1 MQHSRDQG
9 IAALA
14 VLIASMLASPPGAGG
29 TPNAVDSTRGR
40 GHLARSDAGGT
51 PGLPGLA
58 SKSAPESTASA
69 ATPAPPEQTSP
80 AAAAAAPFQAAGV
93 AAKVLEA
100 YGGLEKLK
108 EVKSQPFR
116 SHGRVTV
123 TSGISGAANSFECD
137 ILGKGDRVR
146 IETSVLGQ
154 PMVLG
159 FDGKDSWTQFG
170 DWVSKSTETTA
181 KRIAEELRHGLDL
194 LLKMSD
200 PASKVTVTGKKTV
213 QGRSCDVLQV
223 TAEDGKP
230 TTFYADEGTHLVVRS
245 EYTGTD
251 PEQGVPALQSVEYY
265 DYRTVAGT
273 QLPFKTIEYSSGK
286 KTSETVLESQQFGV
300 ALDDKVFEM
309 PPESEVARVKEG
321 PVTLPFDY
329 VANEI
334 VVRARVN
341 NKTDLKFILDT
352 GASQSVL
359 DKGIAGT
366 FGPYSTANFSI
377 TAGAKA
383 VPLSYTTLQAISLGD
398 ITLTNIPVLITDL
411 SSFAKAMGE
420 RPAGLIGANILR
432 RFLVTIDFRDKK
444 VVLSDPN
451 KVSVPK
457 NAVIVPTSPS
467 FGATALVVAGK
478 LDGKHDFNFLVDTGA
493 AFNNLPPSAAKPW
506 LSGPVLPVG
515 QVFGIDG
522 QKVSIG
528 AIRLKSLSL
537 GSLSIK
543 NPVFAL
549 APESVAGG
557 AGGLFAAS
565 SMGILGNPIWSR
577 FRLTIDYRNERLMLE
592 RPPEFVALEELTDE
606 LSRVEMSLLRT
617 KNIEAAIGS
626 YEQIAGQAK
635 AKGSRSGE
643 ALAIAYLAQAYLT
656 KYKRTN
662 DRQWLTLAVRK
673 SEEAARLAAASRD
686 DEMHAR
692 VLAGWAQVYMNAGS
706 GPAELLS
713 AQTLLTRAA
722 AMAPADPHVCAALA
736 ALSFR
741 APALAPVS
749 EKLVD
754 QALML
759 DPSNWEALWLKY
771 RMFQGQGNNS
781 GQQQVAAQLRRYYPD
796 VPEVV
801 ALAGARKPA
810 PPARPPARAGR

>member
-1 MQHSRDQG
+1 MQHSRDRW
-9 IAALA
+9 
-14 VLIASMLASPPGAGG
+14 IASLTVLLAGVLASFAGADG
-29 TPNAVDSTRGR
+29 TPV
-40 GHLARSDAGGT
+40 
-51 PGLPGLA
+51 P
-58 SKSAPESTASA
+58 SA
-69 ATPAPPEQTSP
+69 QTSP
-80 AAAAAAPFQAAGV
+80 AAAAAPAQAAGI

-108 EVKSQPFR
+108 EVKSQPYR

-123 TSGISGAANSFECD
+123 TSAISRAANSFECD
-137 ILGKGDRVR
+137 ILGKGDKVR

-154 PMVLG
+154 PMVFG
-159 FDGKDSWTQFG
+159 FDGKDSWRQFG
-170 DWVSKSTETTA
+170 DWVSKSTETTT

-194 LLKMSD
+194 LLKVSD
-200 PASKVTVTGKKTV
+200 PASKVAIAGKKTV
-213 QGRSCDVLQV
+213 QGRPCDVLQV

-230 TTFYADEGTHLVVRS
+230 TTFYADEGTHLVLRS
-245 EYTGTD
+245 EYAGTD
-251 PEQGVPALQSVEYY
+251 PEQGCPALQSVEYY

-273 QLPFKTIEYSSGK
+273 KLPFMTIEYSSGK
-286 KTSETVLESQQFGV
+286 KTAETVLESQQFGV

-321 PVTLPFDY
+321 PVTLPFEY

-341 NKTDLKFILDT
+341 NKTDLRFILDT

-359 DKGIAGT
+359 DKGIADR
-366 FGPYSTANFSI
+366 FGPYSTSNFSI
-377 TAGAKA
+377 TAGSKA

-398 ITLTNIPVLITDL
+398 ITLNNVPVLITDL

-444 VVLSDPN
+444 VVFSDPRR
-451 KVSVPK
+451 VTVPE
-457 NAVIVPTSPS
+457 NAVIVPSSPS
-467 FGATALVVAGK
+467 FAATALVVAGK
-478 LDGKHDFNFLVDTGA
+478 LDGKHNFNFLVDTGA

-506 LSGPVLPVG
+506 LSVPVLPVG

-528 AIRLKSLSL
+528 AIRLKSLTL
-537 GSLSIK
+537 GSLTMK

-565 SMGILGNPIWSR
+565 SIGILGNPIWSR

-592 RPPEFVALEELTDE
+592 RLPEFVALEELTDE

-626 YEQIAGQAK
+626 YERILGQAR
-635 AKGSRSGE
+635 AKGSTSGE
-643 ALAIAYLAQAYLT
+643 ALAIAYMAQAYLE

-662 DRQWLTLAVRK
+662 HRQWLRQAVRK
-673 SEEAARLAAASRD
+673 GEEAARLAAASRD
-686 DEMHAR
+686 DQMHAR
-692 VLAGWAQVYMNAGS
+692 VLAAWAEVYMNSGS
-706 GPAELLS
+706 DPTDLLS
-713 AQTLLTRAA
+713 AQTLLSKAA
-722 AMAPADPHVCAALA
+722 ALAPADPHVCAVLA

-741 APALAPVS
+741 APELATVR

-759 DPSNWEALWLKY
+759 DPSNWGALWLKY
-771 RMFQGQGNNS
+771 KMYKDQGNSS
-781 GQQQVAAQLRRYYPD
+781 GQQQVVAQLKRYYPD
-796 VPEVV
+796 VPEVA
-801 ALAGARKPA
+801 ALADARKPVV
-810 PPARPPARAGR
+810 PARPPARARR

>member
-1 MQHSRDQG
+1 MQHSRDRR

-14 VLIASMLASPPGAGG
+14 VLIASTLVSPAGAGV
-29 TPNAVDSTRGR
+29 P
-40 GHLARSDAGGT
+40 
-51 PGLPGLA
+51 
-58 SKSAPESTASA
+58 
-69 ATPAPPEQTSP
+69 PAPPGPPSAP
-80 AAAAAAPFQAAGV
+80 AAGAPPSQATGV

-100 YGGLEKLK
+100 YGGLDKLK
-108 EVKSQPFR
+108 EVKSQAFR
-116 SHGRVTV
+116 SRGRVIV

-137 ILGKGDRVR
+137 IFGKGDKVR

-154 PMVLG
+154 PMVFG

-194 LLKMSD
+194 LLKVSD
-200 PASKVTVTGKKTV
+200 PASKVTVAGRKTV

-230 TTFYADEGTHLVVRS
+230 TTFYADEATHLVLRS
-245 EYTGTD
+245 EYAGTD
-251 PEQGVPALQSVEYY
+251 PEQGVPALQAVEYY
-265 DYRTVAGT
+265 DYKSVAGT
-273 QLPFKTIEYSSGK
+273 QLPFKTVEYSSGK

-309 PPESEVARVKEG
+309 PPESEVSRVKEG

-341 NKTDLKFILDT
+341 NNKDLKFILDT

-366 FGPYSTANFSI
+366 FGPYSTSNFSI

-383 VPLSYTTLQAISLGD
+383 VPLSYTTLQAVALGD
-398 ITLTNIPVLITDL
+398 ITLNNIPVLITDL

-444 VVLSDPN
+444 VVFSDPK
-451 KVSVPK
+451 KVTVPK

-493 AFNNLPPSAAKPW
+493 AFNNLPPPAAKPW
-506 LSGPVLPVG
+506 LSVPVLPVG

-522 QKVSIG
+522 HKVSIG

-592 RPPEFVALEELTDE
+592 QRPEFVALEELTGE
-606 LSRVEMSLLRT
+606 LSRAEMSLLRT
-617 KNIEAAIGS
+617 KNLEAAIGS
-626 YEQIAGQAK
+626 YERIAGQAR
-635 AKGSRSGE
+635 ANGSRSGE
-643 ALAIAYLAQAYLT
+643 ALAIAYLAQAFLQ
-656 KYKRTN
+656 KYKLTN

-673 SEEAARLAAASRD
+673 NEEAARLAALSRD
-686 DEMHAR
+686 DQMHAR
-692 VLAGWAQVYMNAGS
+692 VLAGWAQVYMNAGF
-706 GPAELLS
+706 GQAELLS
-713 AQTLLTRAA
+713 AQTLLTKAA
-722 AMAPADPHVCAALA
+722 ALAPADPHVCAALA

-741 APALAPVS
+741 APALASVS

-771 RMFQGQGNNS
+771 KMFQGQGNRD
-781 GQQQVAAQLRRYYPD
+781 GQQQVVAQLKRYYPD

-810 PPARPPARAGR
+810 APARTPARAGR